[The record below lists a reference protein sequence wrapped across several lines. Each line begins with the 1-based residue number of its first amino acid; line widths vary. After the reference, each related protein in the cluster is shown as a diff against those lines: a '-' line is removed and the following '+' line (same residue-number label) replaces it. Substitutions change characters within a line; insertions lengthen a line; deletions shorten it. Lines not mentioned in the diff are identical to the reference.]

1 MERRQR
7 GISGPGRGR
16 RAGSGA
22 RQEVRSEHESGLAGG
37 GHELRGWRGLTAEGV
52 SSAGVDPSVGGTGLR
67 RAKEPGGPP
76 TELRTVLVRGPGG
89 GPSRQGHFRGK
100 KHPFWPPASSASPC
114 SMMNCM
120 VPRAPCDSLRPQPG
134 ALASPPR

>member
-7 GISGPGRGR
+7 EISGPGRGR

-52 SSAGVDPSVGGTGLR
+52 SGAGVDPSVGGTGLR

-76 TELRTVLVRGPGG
+76 TELRTV
-89 GPSRQGHFRGK
+89 
-100 KHPFWPPASSASPC
+100 
-114 SMMNCM
+114 
-120 VPRAPCDSLRPQPG
+120 PG
-134 ALASPPR
+134 AGTWGRVLEAGSLQREETPLLAPSQLCISLLHDELHGPQGSL